1 MAKRR
6 IDMSEQP
13 GAGGFSNP
21 FTSLQEDLPDLP
33 GPTPTP
39 QGDPREDKPLPPQLV
54 RQRALVRLER
64 KGHGGKKVT
73 RISEM
78 ARSEEDAAACLA
90 HLRKQLGCGGGSHRW
105 AGHPPPGRSVRP
117 GRIATLRARG
127 EAGVL
132 RMSRLNQI
140 RILG

>member
-1 MAKRR
+1 MVKKR

-39 QGDPREDKPLPPQLV
+39 KGAPREEKPLPPQLV
-54 RQRALVRLER
+54 RQRAVVRLER

-78 ARSEEDAAACLA
+78 ACSEEDAAACLS
-90 HLRKQLGCGGGSHRW
+90 HLRKQLGCGGATDGQDILLQGDQCAQVESLLFALR
-105 AGHPPPGRSVRP
+105 VRRVIY
-117 GRIATLRARG
+117 G
-127 EAGVL
+127 
-132 RMSRLNQI
+132 
-140 RILG
+140 